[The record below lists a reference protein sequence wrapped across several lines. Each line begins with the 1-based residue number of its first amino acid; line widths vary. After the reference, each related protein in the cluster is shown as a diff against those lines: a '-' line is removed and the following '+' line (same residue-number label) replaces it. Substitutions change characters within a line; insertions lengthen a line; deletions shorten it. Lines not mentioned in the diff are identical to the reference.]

1 MPTIPVNRT
10 AHSRNLTFHDLFEG
24 NEREPEERL
33 ESRTNLGA
41 VKLVVKRCIQIAAE
55 PTSERLRRHQAGI
68 MLTPARTGGGLKSP
82 LHRASCYNKRSR
94 DYVED
99 RG

>member
-33 ESRTNLGA
+33 ESRT
-41 VKLVVKRCIQIAAE
+41 
-55 PTSERLRRHQAGI
+55 TLRAQ
-68 MLTPARTGGGLKSP
+68 K
-82 LHRASCYNKRSR
+82 ASREALYL
-94 DYVED
+94 D
-99 RG
+99 RR